1 MNDYRRL
8 PSIRALQALDAAAR
22 LRSFTQAAAELNV
35 SQGAISRQIQA
46 IEQIVGQPLF
56 QRAGPNLTLNTA
68 GRQFA
73 TDGRRVLEQLAE
85 AVAALRPEPASR
97 QVTLSMLP
105 SVAAKFLAPR
115 LADFITAHPDI
126 DLRVTASR
134 NFVDFRRDGVDGAI
148 RYGLGQ
154 WPNVD
159 AHFLAGERVCPVCT
173 PEYAERLALTT
184 PGDVQHTVLLHNDI
198 EQDWQ
203 AWFQAA
209 GLETKPKTGPR
220 LGDDTAMLQAALD
233 GQGLALGRSMLVS
246 DDIAAGRLV
255 APFAIRLPASFSYW
269 FVTPHRPAGVRDNPN
284 LTAVRDWVIR
294 QFATSAGAGTTKNP
308 AV

>member
-1 MNDYRRL
+1 MTDYRRL

-22 LRSFTQAAAELNV
+22 LGSFTRAAAELNV

-46 IEQIVGQPLF
+46 VEQIIGQPLF
-56 QRAGPNLTLNTA
+56 QRAGPNLTLTSAGREFASA
-68 GRQFA
+68 GRQ
-73 TDGRRVLEQLAE
+73 VLEQLAG
-85 AVAALRPEPASR
+85 AVAALNPEPVSR
-97 QVTLSMLP
+97 QITLSMLP

-115 LADFITAHPDI
+115 LADFITTHPEI

-134 NFVDFRRDGVDGAI
+134 AFVDFAGDGVDGAI
-148 RYGLGQ
+148 RYGLGH
-154 WPNVD
+154 WPDVD

-173 PEYAERLALTT
+173 PDYAMRLGLYA
-184 PGDVQHTVLLHNDI
+184 PGDVRRAVLLHNDI

-203 AWFQAA
+203 AWFHAA
-209 GLETKPKTGPR
+209 GLETKPGTGPR

-255 APFAIRLPASFSYW
+255 APFTIWLPASFSYW
-269 FVTPHRPAGVRDNPN
+269 FVTPRRLTGGRENPN
-284 LTAVRDWVIR
+284 LAAVREWTIR
-294 QFATSAGAGTTKNP
+294 QFATSPGAGTTKNP

>member
-22 LRSFTQAAAELNV
+22 LGSFTQAAAELNV

-46 IEQIVGQPLF
+46 IEQIVEQPLF
-56 QRAGPNLTLNTA
+56 QRAGPNLTLTAA

-73 TDGRRVLEQLAE
+73 ADGRRVLEQLAE

-97 QVTLSMLP
+97 QITLSMLP
-105 SVAAKFLAPR
+105 SVAARFLAPR
-115 LADFITAHPDI
+115 LANFITAHPDI

-148 RYGLGQ
+148 RYGLGR
-154 WPNVD
+154 WPGVE

-173 PEYAERLALTT
+173 PEYATRLNLTS
-184 PGDVQHTVLLHNDI
+184 PGDVQHAVLLHNDI

-209 GLETKPKTGPR
+209 GLETTPKTGPQ

-255 APFAIRLPASFSYW
+255 APFSVWLPASFSYW
-269 FVTPHRPAGVRDNPN
+269 FVTPHHPAGEGGNPN
-284 LTAVRDWVIR
+284 LAAVREWTIR
-294 QFATSAGAGTTKNP
+294 QFAASAGAGTTKNP